1 MTETCPAPTA
11 PASVPSDLAIAVR
24 IARTL
29 LADYNDSSADGFSYP
44 EAYGALAEALRILLR
59 AVGVEPDAGN
69 VLRPQEV

>member
-1 MTETCPAPTA
+1 MTETCPVSTTP
-11 PASVPSDLAIAVR
+11 PVVPSDLAIAVR

-29 LADYNDSSADGFSYP
+29 LADYNDSSRAGFSYP